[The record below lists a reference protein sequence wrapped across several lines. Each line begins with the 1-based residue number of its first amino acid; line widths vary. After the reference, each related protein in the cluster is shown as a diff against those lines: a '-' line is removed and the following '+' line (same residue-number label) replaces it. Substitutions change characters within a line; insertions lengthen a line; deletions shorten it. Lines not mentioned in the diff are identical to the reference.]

1 VTDRRRVSG
10 DSPNW
15 QAARRCLVQQAQYAI
30 EAGVDYLQVRERD
43 LEAGELGTLVQ
54 EFVAMATGTATR
66 VIVNDRLDVA
76 LSCGAAGVHLRGDS
90 VPAAAARR
98 MVPPGF
104 LVGASVHRMAEA
116 LTVSRDVDYLIAGTV
131 WPTSSKPSAPPD
143 SLLGVDGLARIAAAV
158 DVPVLAIGG
167 VTTDRLATIAQTGA
181 AGVAAI
187 SLFLSESPNRDGCR
201 ALPLRDAVQA
211 ARAAFD
217 TPRSGS

>member
-1 VTDRRRVSG
+1 MTDRRQVSG
-10 DSPNW
+10 DSPNR
-15 QAARRCLVQQAQYAI
+15 QAARACLVRQARYAI

-43 LEAGELGTLVQ
+43 LEAGELGPLVQ
-54 EFVAMATGTATR
+54 ELVALAAGTATR
-66 VIVNDRLDVA
+66 VIVNDRLDIA

-104 LVGASVHRMAEA
+104 LVGASVHAMAEA
-116 LTVSRDVDYLIAGTV
+116 LTVARDVDYLIAGTV

-143 SLLGVDGLARIAAAV
+143 TLLGVDGLARIAAAV

-167 VTTDRLATIAQTGA
+167 VTIDRLTAIAQTGA

-187 SLFLSESPNRDGCR
+187 SLFLSESPGRDGCR
-201 ALPLRDAVQA
+201 ARPLQDAVKS

-217 TPRSGS
+217 TPRSAS

>member
-1 VTDRRRVSG
+1 VTDRRRLSG
-10 DSPNW
+10 GSGSWP
-15 QAARRCLVQQAQYAI
+15 ASRRCLIQQAHYAI

-54 EFVAMATGTATR
+54 EFVAMAAGTSTR

-76 LSCGAAGVHLRGDS
+76 LSCGAGGVHLRGDS
-90 VPAAAARR
+90 VPAATARR
-98 MVPPGF
+98 IVPPGF

-116 LTVSRDVDYLIAGTV
+116 LIVSRDADYLVAGTV
-131 WPTSSKPSAPPD
+131 WPTSSKPSARPD
-143 SLLGVDGLARIAAAV
+143 TLLGVEGLARIAAAV

-167 VTTDRLATIAQTGA
+167 VTTDRLATIARAGA

-187 SLFLSESPNRDGCR
+187 SLFLSESPDRGGCR
-201 ALPLRDAVQA
+201 ALPLRDAVKA

-217 TPRSGS
+217 TPRSDS

>member
-1 VTDRRRVSG
+1 MSG
-10 DSPNW
+10 GSRNW
-15 QAARRCLVQQAQYAI
+15 PAARRCLVQQAHYAI
-30 EAGVDYLQVRERD
+30 EAGIDYLQVRERD
-43 LEAGELGTLVQ
+43 LEARELGTLVQ
-54 EFVAMATGTATR
+54 EFVAMAAGTSTR

-90 VPAAAARR
+90 VPAAAAKR

-116 LTVSRDVDYLIAGTV
+116 LTISRDVDYLVAGTV
-131 WPTSSKPSAPPD
+131 WPTSSKPSALPD
-143 SLLGVDGLARIAAAV
+143 TLLGVEGLARIAAAV

-187 SLFLSESPNRDGCR
+187 SLFLSESPDRDGCR
-201 ALPLRDAVQA
+201 ALPLRDAVNA
-211 ARAAFD
+211 VRAAFD
-217 TPRSGS
+217 TPRSDS